1 MKEECYLIEGMTC
14 AACSAAVERVTAKLP
29 GVESSAVNLTTKR
42 LTIRYDESQTGPEQ
56 IVAKVERAGFSAQ
69 LWQAEQPQAAK
80 DSLEKQGEQAAKE
93 EQLRKRELWVSA
105 VCGGLILIFS
115 MGHMLGMPLPDLVDM
130 HSHPVNFALVQLL
143 LSIPVLW
150 CGRRFFTKGFSALF
164 HGAPNMDTLVGI
176 SSACSFLY
184 SLVTTFLLS
193 DDPSQVHHLY
203 YESAAIV
210 VTLVMLGKHMEANS
224 KSKTTGAIRSLMELS
239 PDTAIRIRNGQQ
251 QEVPLAQLAV
261 GDLVLVK
268 PGSKIPLD
276 GIVQEGNS
284 GVDESLLTGESLPVE
299 KGPGSEVL
307 GGTLNGSGALYVEIS
322 RIGQDTT
329 LSQIIR
335 IMEEAQGHKA
345 PIAKLADKVSG
356 VFVPIVIGIALLSA
370 AVWLISGQEL
380 SFALRI
386 FTSVLVIACPC
397 ALGLATPTAIVVG
410 TGLGASHGIL
420 IRSGEALEV
429 LHKADVV
436 VLDKTGT
443 VTTGRPQL
451 TELLPAEGVSPR
463 ELLSLA
469 ALVEE
474 RSEHPLAGAV
484 LRAAEEEGLRGILPE
499 QIKSFRSHTGSG
511 VEVELENGRRLFMGN
526 LALLEKAAAA
536 LSEAQQAEI
545 DKLSAQGKTPL
556 LLAEEGKYLGCVSVA
571 DTIKESSPAAIRRL
585 HEMGLTT
592 VLLTGDNQATAEH
605 IAAQAGID
613 RVLAQALPGEKAG
626 RIRSLQEEG
635 HSVLMV
641 GDGINDGPALAQ
653 ADVGCAMGA
662 GSDVAI
668 QAGSVVLMKNDLQ
681 DVARAVRLSHLTIR
695 GIKQN
700 LFWAFCYNVIGIP
713 IAAGL
718 LYPSF
723 GLLLS
728 PMIGGLAMSLSSLF
742 VVSNALRLR
751 LKKLD

>member
-1 MKEECYLIEGMTC
+1 IPVDKSAGDSV
-14 AACSAAVERVTAKLP
+14 SAATTSRSGYLRCEATRV
-29 GVESSAVNLTTKR
+29 
-42 LTIRYDESQTGPEQ
+42 
-56 IVAKVERAGFSAQ
+56 
-69 LWQAEQPQAAK
+69 
-80 DSLEKQGEQAAKE
+80 
-93 EQLRKRELWVSA
+93 
-105 VCGGLILIFS
+105 
-115 MGHMLGMPLPDLVDM
+115 
-130 HSHPVNFALVQLL
+130 
-143 LSIPVLW
+143 
-150 CGRRFFTKGFSALF
+150 
-164 HGAPNMDTLVGI
+164 
-176 SSACSFLY
+176 
-184 SLVTTFLLS
+184 
-193 DDPSQVHHLY
+193 
-203 YESAAIV
+203 
-210 VTLVMLGKHMEANS
+210 
-224 KSKTTGAIRSLMELS
+224 
-239 PDTAIRIRNGQQ
+239 
-251 QEVPLAQLAV
+251 
-261 GDLVLVK
+261 
-268 PGSKIPLD
+268 
-276 GIVQEGNS
+276 
-284 GVDESLLTGESLPVE
+284 
-299 KGPGSEVL
+299 
-307 GGTLNGSGALYVEIS
+307 
-322 RIGQDTT
+322 GQDTT

-335 IMEEAQGHKA
+335 IMEEAQGRKA

-356 VFVPIVIGIALLSA
+356 IFVPIVISIAVLSA
-370 AVWLISGQEL
+370 AVWLFSGQEL

-420 IRSGEALEV
+420 IRSGEALEI

-443 VTTGRPQL
+443 VTTGQPQV
-451 TELLPAEGVSPR
+451 TELLPVEGISPR

-484 LRAAEEEGLRGILPE
+484 LRAAEAENLRGTLPE
-499 QIKSFRSHTGSG
+499 QIKSFQSHTGSG
-511 VEVELENGRRLFMGN
+511 VEVELESGRRLFMGN
-526 LALLEKAAAA
+526 RVLLEKAGAA
-536 LSEAQQAEI
+536 LSKAQQVEI
-545 DKLSAQGKTPL
+545 ETLSRQGKTPL
-556 LLAEEGKYLGCVSVA
+556 LMAEPGKYLGCVSVA

-605 IAAQAGID
+605 IAAEAGID

-635 HSVLMV
+635 HTVLMV

-695 GIKQN
+695 GIRQN

-751 LKKLD
+751 TKKLD